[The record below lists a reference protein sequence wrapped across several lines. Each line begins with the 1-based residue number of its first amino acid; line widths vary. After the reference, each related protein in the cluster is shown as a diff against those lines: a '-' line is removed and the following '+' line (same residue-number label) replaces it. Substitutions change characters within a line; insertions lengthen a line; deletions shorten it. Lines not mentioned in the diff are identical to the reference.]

1 MNRACLPPDF
11 VDQFLLPY
19 LTELLDAELEDAADI
34 YKFSARYFEIKVR
47 EKDGT
52 IEYVHGRCLELWLE
66 TTEHKKC
73 ELCHYLFKT
82 RKVQKSCL
90 EWFVHPVTEN
100 YRTKRMEYILAFAS
114 FTSSVIVL
122 IWLIWRFLYRILFN
136 SVQEYKLTLHFVSA
150 VILLASILTYAL
162 LYIIWTIWCI
172 RTYIHLIEDWRNSQ
186 GEVVDMESIEL
197 PSITS
202 EDESVA
208 QQDVLT
214 REEV

>member
-1 MNRACLPPDF
+1 MSKEHDILIPNISYPATL
-11 VDQFLLPY
+11 Q
-19 LTELLDAELEDAADI
+19 ASNLEDNPTCRI
-34 YKFSARYFEIKVR
+34 CYGGPNIGRLLKPCKC
-47 EKDGT
+47 KGT